1 MKMENIPKT
10 VTNFQKLVK
19 NCFKHVGFFLGILGN
34 KRDSPIYPG
43 QILGMRKKLL
53 QWEKTRESSRWG
65 QFNILGNDVDK
76 YDKILKSRVGMETAF
91 LGNLALL
98 LCRLKTNGCP
108 VLWSYLRLL
117 LGPRAARVD
126 RSHSKNISTIKV

>member
-1 MKMENIPKT
+1 MENIPKT

-98 LCRLKTNGCP
+98 LCKLKTYGCP
-108 VLWSYLRLL
+108 VL
-117 LGPRAARVD
+117 
-126 RSHSKNISTIKV
+126 